1 MTPPIID
8 TFYRVDSIVT
18 RVWRYGK
25 RFAFGALLGYAFLA
39 HRKVTRYERI
49 ATEADGALAAAHTR
63 ELHNAAALSLALQR
77 MDTTARVAVDYVERW
92 DTDTLWR
99 HDTVTVNGEQRLA
112 VPLTAVAIADS
123 TARSCRRLE
132 GAAQAYATACDST
145 IASLYEEMTA
155 LKNKW
160 FAARIVPPPPPPPS
174 TVRPTLTYAL
184 LFAGADYANR
194 QFHFDADRGGYVD
207 RWTSMDKLTHAAFGA
222 TLAITAVDMG
232 VKPKWAIALT
242 CAGAAGFEWSQ
253 GYSSGKD
260 LISGCGGAV
269 AGVGLRWTARHLVG
283 RR

>member
-1 MTPPIID
+1 
-8 TFYRVDSIVT
+8 
-18 RVWRYGK
+18 
-25 RFAFGALLGYAFLA
+25 
-39 HRKVTRYERI
+39 
-49 ATEADGALAAAHTR
+49 
-63 ELHNAAALSLALQR
+63 
-77 MDTTARVAVDYVERW
+77 MDTSARVAVDYVERW

-123 TARSCRRLE
+123 TAHSCRRLE

-194 QFHFDADRGGYVD
+194 QFHFDVDRGGYVD
-207 RWTSMDKLTHAAFGA
+207 SWRTMDKLAHFAFGS

-253 GYSSGKD
+253 GHASARTSSPAAAVPSPASACGTSHGGSSAD
-260 LISGCGGAV
+260 EHPTCASRLAPDDGNPRRARFSTSGCGGRKSTAPT
-269 AGVGLRWTARHLVG
+269 AARIAAACPRRIAISPSGSATTAQRGTARS
-283 RR
+283 RTPT